1 MNENDLDRRF
11 DLAYDRLRRL
21 SESERPAIRLVLEE
35 ADAAFRLGIRKL
47 LQAENMVWEA
57 GSRQSA

>member
-21 SESERPAIRLVLEE
+21 SESDQPAIRHTLEE

-47 LQAENMVWEA
+47 LQAENAIWEA
-57 GSRQSA
+57 GNRQSA